1 MNKKHLPAVTV
12 LGGLMLGG
20 LMLGSSASAQT
31 SFSLAHGS
39 PANHVITKEF
49 VEPWMACV
57 KEQAG
62 DKVEFK
68 YFPSGQLANLKEL
81 LPALER
87 GVADVAPVPIG
98 YYSDKLPLN
107 GVSMLPG
114 LGSTSEEVVTAYG
127 KTIQSDALTQEFNA
141 SGIVPLSVMA
151 FPPYQIVSVSEEIKT
166 PEQFNGKVVR
176 SAGGAMDLVIKSLG
190 GSPAAISIG
199 DTYVALQRGTADA
212 TISALASVDGYKLQ
226 ELAKSISTN
235 GSFGTFVNVM
245 SVRQSKWNE
254 MDDSLK
260 QTFMDCGQK
269 IQLQAAQNLDN
280 AGAGLS
286 KKFADVGVDM
296 FAFTPEQIN
305 TMSGKLDVVHQDWV
319 TRLNGR
325 GLPAEVVLQTYKSN
339 F

>member
-1 MNKKHLPAVTV
+1 MSKRRLMAATALGTLVFGASAV
-12 LGGLMLGG
+12 
-20 LMLGSSASAQT
+20 AQT
-31 SFSLAHGS
+31 SLTLAHGS
-39 PANHVITKEF
+39 PAKHVITKEF

-57 KEQAG
+57 KEQGAG
-62 DKVEFK
+62 KIEFK

-114 LGSTSEEVVTAYG
+114 MGATSEDIVTAYS
-127 KTIQSDALTQEFNA
+127 KTIASPELSKEFAAN
-141 SGIVPLSVMA
+141 GIVPLSVMA

-166 PEQFNGKVVR
+166 PEQFKGKVVR

-226 ELAKSISTN
+226 ELAKAISTN

-245 SVRQSKWNE
+245 SVRTDKWDA
-254 MDDSLK
+254 MDDSMKKVFL
-260 QTFMDCGQK
+260 DCGQK
-269 IQLQAAQNLDN
+269 IQLQAAQNLDS
-280 AGAGLS
+280 AGAGLA
-286 KKFADVGVDM
+286 KKFSEAGVDI
-296 FAFTPEQIN
+296 FAFTPEQVQS
-305 TMSGKLDVVHQDWV
+305 MSTTLGAVHQDWV
-319 TRLNGR
+319 QRLNGR
-325 GLPAEVVLQTYKSN
+325 GLPAEVVLKTYQGN

>member
-1 MNKKHLPAVTV
+1 MMKRHLLAISAIGSLT
-12 LGGLMLGG
+12 LGATAL
-20 LMLGSSASAQT
+20 AQT
-31 SFSLAHGS
+31 DVSLAHGS

-57 KEQAG
+57 TDSAKG
-62 DKVEFK
+62 KVNFR
-68 YFPSGQLANLKEL
+68 YFPSGQLANLREL

-87 GVADVAPVPIG
+87 GVADVAPLPIG

-114 LGSTSEEVVTAYG
+114 LGATSEEVVTAYA
-127 KTIQSDALTQEFNA
+127 KTIDSQHLSDEFA
-141 SGIVPLSVMA
+141 AAGVVPLAVMA
-151 FPPYQIVSVSEEIKT
+151 FPPYQIVSVTQEIKT
-166 PEQFNGKVVR
+166 PEQFSGKVVR
-176 SAGGAMDLVIKSLG
+176 SAGGAMDLVIRSLG

-226 ELAKSISTN
+226 ELAKAISTN

-245 SVRQSKWNE
+245 SVRQDKWNE

-260 QTFMDCGQK
+260 AVFRDCGQK
-269 IQLQAAQNLDN
+269 IQIQAAQNLDN
-280 AGAGLS
+280 ASAGLAKS
-286 KKFADVGVDM
+286 FGDAGVEM
-296 FAFTPEQIN
+296 FAFTPEQLQ
-305 TMSGKLDVVHQDWV
+305 TMSVKLDEVHQDW
-319 TRLNGR
+319 TERLNGR